1 MKLLGLNYINNNSS
15 TPTNSKLINQ
25 SISFITNNY
34 KLKIDNLKNES
45 IKENNISKKEIEEN
59 SCNNILI
66 NNGMSKEM
74 YERLKNENINFIQT
88 LLRLKEKTAISINN
102 KNQSDRIEQ
111 SNLYINKK
119 INESIN
125 NKTNDSIFK
134 KCTIPIKTLKHM
146 VRKKEAPIKI
156 TKDIRKTN
164 LQKNKRKFNNKSEI
178 LYHKK
183 SITFSNNPN
192 NISINSYNNNKNN
205 NNNQFEKKNSKNIS
219 KIIIKQ
225 RTLSAVPNKK
235 QIEKINILI
244 NGKNRRNKDI
254 KSENVNRIN
263 SLNNTNS
270 TGITNISINPNNEI
284 PSAVINLFDDFN
296 ENEKKENVF
305 KKINKH
311 QFKQKK
317 FGKNF

>member
-25 SISFITNNY
+25 SSSFITNNY
-34 KLKIDNLKNES
+34 KMKFDNIKNDS
-45 IKENNISKKEIEEN
+45 IIENNISQKGIEDN
-59 SCNNILI
+59 SYNNILI
-66 NNGMSKEM
+66 NNGMSKEV

-88 LLRLKEKTAISINN
+88 LLRLKEKTAISKNNIN
-102 KNQSDRIEQ
+102 QCDIPEQ
-111 SNLYINKK
+111 SNLHINKK
-119 INESIN
+119 LNESTN
-125 NKTNDSIFK
+125 NKTNESIFK

-146 VRKKEAPIKI
+146 VRKKEVPIKI

-164 LQKNKRKFNNKSEI
+164 LQKNKNKFNNKSEI

-183 SITFSNNPN
+183 TLTFSNNLN
-192 NISINSYNNNKNN
+192 NISINNFNITNNSNNN
-205 NNNQFEKKNSKNIS
+205 FEKKSTKNLS
-219 KIIIKQ
+219 KIVVKQ
-225 RTLSAVPNKK
+225 RTLSAIPNKK

-254 KSENVNRIN
+254 KSENVNRVN

-270 TGITNISINPNNEI
+270 TGITNLSINPNNEI
-284 PSAVINLFDDFN
+284 PSAVINLFDDEN

-305 KKINKH
+305 KKINKY

-317 FGKNF
+317 FGQNF

>member
-25 SISFITNNY
+25 SSSFITNNY
-34 KLKIDNLKNES
+34 KMKFDNIKNES
-45 IKENNISKKEIEEN
+45 IIENNISQKGIEDN
-59 SCNNILI
+59 SYNNILI
-66 NNGMSKEM
+66 NNGMSKEV

-88 LLRLKEKTAISINN
+88 LLRLKEKTAISNNN
-102 KNQSDRIEQ
+102 KNQCDIPEQ
-111 SNLYINKK
+111 SNPSINKK
-119 INESIN
+119 VNESIN
-125 NKTNDSIFK
+125 NKTNESIFK

-146 VRKKEAPIKI
+146 VRKKEVPIKI

-164 LQKNKRKFNNKSEI
+164 LQKNKNKFNNKSEI

-183 SITFSNNPN
+183 TLTFSNNLN
-192 NISINSYNNNKNN
+192 NISINNFKINNNSNN
-205 NNNQFEKKNSKNIS
+205 KFEKKSTKNLS
-219 KIIIKQ
+219 KIVVKQ
-225 RTLSAVPNKK
+225 RTLSAIPNKK

-254 KSENVNRIN
+254 KSENVNRVN

-270 TGITNISINPNNEI
+270 TGITNLSINPNNEI
-284 PSAVINLFDDFN
+284 PSAVINLFDDEN

-305 KKINKH
+305 KKINKY

-317 FGKNF
+317 FGQNF

>member
-25 SISFITNNY
+25 SSSFITNNY
-34 KLKIDNLKNES
+34 KMKFDNIKNES
-45 IKENNISKKEIEEN
+45 IIENNISQKGIEDN
-59 SCNNILI
+59 SYNNILI
-66 NNGMSKEM
+66 NNGMSKEV

-88 LLRLKEKTAISINN
+88 LLRLKEKTAISNNN
-102 KNQSDRIEQ
+102 KNQCDIPEQ
-111 SNLYINKK
+111 SNPSINKK
-119 INESIN
+119 VNESIN
-125 NKTNDSIFK
+125 NKTNESIFK

-146 VRKKEAPIKI
+146 VRKKEVPIKI

-164 LQKNKRKFNNKSEI
+164 LQKNKNKFNNKSEI

-183 SITFSNNPN
+183 TLTFSNNLN
-192 NISINSYNNNKNN
+192 NISINNFNINNNSNN
-205 NNNQFEKKNSKNIS
+205 KFEKKSTKNLS
-219 KIIIKQ
+219 KIVVKQ
-225 RTLSAVPNKK
+225 RTLSAIPNKK

-254 KSENVNRIN
+254 KSENVNRVN

-270 TGITNISINPNNEI
+270 TGITNLSINPNNEI
-284 PSAVINLFDDFN
+284 PSAVINLFDDEN

-305 KKINKH
+305 KKINKY

-317 FGKNF
+317 FGQNF

>member
-25 SISFITNNY
+25 SSSFITNNY
-34 KLKIDNLKNES
+34 KMKFDNIKNES
-45 IKENNISKKEIEEN
+45 IIENNISQKGIEDN
-59 SCNNILI
+59 SYNNILI
-66 NNGMSKEM
+66 NNGMSKEV

-88 LLRLKEKTAISINN
+88 LLRLKEKTAISNNN
-102 KNQSDRIEQ
+102 KNQCDIPEQ
-111 SNLYINKK
+111 SNPSINKK
-119 INESIN
+119 VNESIN
-125 NKTNDSIFK
+125 NKTNESIFK

-146 VRKKEAPIKI
+146 VRKKEVPIKI

-164 LQKNKRKFNNKSEI
+164 LQKNKNKFNNKSEI

-183 SITFSNNPN
+183 TLTFSNNLN
-192 NISINSYNNNKNN
+192 NISINNFNINNNSTNK
-205 NNNQFEKKNSKNIS
+205 FEKKSTKNLS
-219 KIIIKQ
+219 KIVVKQ
-225 RTLSAVPNKK
+225 RTLSAIPNKK

-254 KSENVNRIN
+254 KSENVNRVN

-270 TGITNISINPNNEI
+270 TGITNLSINPNNEI
-284 PSAVINLFDDFN
+284 PSAVINLFDDEN

-305 KKINKH
+305 KKINKY

-317 FGKNF
+317 FGQNF

>member
-25 SISFITNNY
+25 SSSFITNNY
-34 KLKIDNLKNES
+34 KMKFDNIKNES
-45 IKENNISKKEIEEN
+45 IIENNISQKGIEDN
-59 SCNNILI
+59 SYNNILI
-66 NNGMSKEM
+66 NNGMSKEV

-88 LLRLKEKTAISINN
+88 LLRLKEKTAISNNN
-102 KNQSDRIEQ
+102 KNQCDIPEQ
-111 SNLYINKK
+111 SNPSINKK
-119 INESIN
+119 VNESIN
-125 NKTNDSIFK
+125 NKTNESIFK

-146 VRKKEAPIKI
+146 VRKKEVPIKI

-164 LQKNKRKFNNKSEI
+164 LQKNKTKFNNKSEI

-183 SITFSNNPN
+183 TITFHNNLN
-192 NISINSYNNNKNN
+192 NISINSINN
-205 NNNQFEKKNSKNIS
+205 NNNSNNKFENKNTKN
-219 KIIIKQ
+219 KPKRIIKQ
-225 RTLSAVPNKK
+225 RTLSAIPNQK

-244 NGKNRRNKDI
+244 NGKNRRNTDI
-254 KSENVNRIN
+254 KSDNINRLN

-270 TGITNISINPNNEI
+270 TGITNLSINPNNEI
-284 PSAVINLFDDFN
+284 PSAVINLFDDCN
-296 ENEKKENVF
+296 DNDKKENVF

-317 FGKNF
+317 CGKNF

>member
-1 MKLLGLNYINNNSS
+1 MKLLDLNYINNNSS
-15 TPTNSKLINQ
+15 TQTNSKFINQ
-25 SISFITNNY
+25 SNSFITNNY
-34 KLKIDNLKNES
+34 KLKIDNIKNES
-45 IKENNISKKEIEEN
+45 IKENNISQKGIEEN
-59 SCNNILI
+59 SNKNILI
-66 NNGMSKEM
+66 NNGMSKEV

-88 LLRLKEKTAISINN
+88 LLRLKEKTAISKNN
-102 KNQSDRIEQ
+102 KNQFEKPEQ
-111 SNLYINKK
+111 YNPHINK
-119 INESIN
+119 ILNESIN

-235 QIEKINILI
+235 QIERINILI